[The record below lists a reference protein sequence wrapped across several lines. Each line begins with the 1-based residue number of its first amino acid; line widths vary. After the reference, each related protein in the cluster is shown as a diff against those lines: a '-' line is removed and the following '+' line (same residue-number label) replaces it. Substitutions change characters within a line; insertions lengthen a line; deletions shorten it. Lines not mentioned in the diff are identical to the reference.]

1 MLQVLVSVYRKTI
14 KQIRPLHVAA
24 HWVMERII
32 IPVLEGIRGFQTIP
46 DDPFWFRLELLT
58 HRHEP
63 ETTHLF
69 QQYLQPGMTVL
80 DIGAHVGYYSRL
92 SAQLIG
98 DQGKVFAFEPHPNTR
113 TYLQK
118 NTRSYPNITIAPVAV
133 SDEAGSA
140 ELFDYLMMSASGSL
154 QYDPTMAELQQSQ
167 LGEQDVAPRIQENFP
182 VRKYTVDKVVVDDY
196 LNQRGIEQVDF
207 IKMDIEGAELG
218 ALRGMKNII
227 LQSPGLHLVMEYN
240 PRALQ
245 SFGHEPEQALLEII
259 GYGFDQVWIV
269 HETGE
274 LAPFQ
279 QEPEEIA
286 KLTNNLMQN
295 MGVVN
300 LFMLKRA

>member
-24 HWVMERII
+24 HWVMGHII
-32 IPVLEGIRGFQTIP
+32 IPVLERVRRFQTIP

-58 HRHEP
+58 NRHEP

-118 NTRSYPNITIAPVAV
+118 NTRAYPNITIAPVAV

-182 VRKYTVDKVVVDDY
+182 IRKYTVDKVVVDDY

-245 SFGHEPEQALLEII
+245 SFGHEPEQTLLEII

-300 LFMLKRA
+300 LFMLKKA